1 MTACPV
7 RKMPFC
13 LALCLLKTKSSP
25 RQPGTTQFEI
35 DVSAGTERQ
44 DVSNDYAQRISEGHV
59 EVEAGVALSLRKL
72 AGIPPAAE
80 VGHCNCNAA
89 GNCLNLS
96 MCAFTT
102 AAESFTV
109 MAWNTQ
115 GQNVSSWLRVPVT
128 GANYTV
134 TDLATK
140 DVLLSQV
147 RPTLFR
153 YCPCLTSRACLGK
166 FSFFCDYHC

>member
-1 MTACPV
+1 
-7 RKMPFC
+7 
-13 LALCLLKTKSSP
+13 
-25 RQPGTTQFEI
+25 
-35 DVSAGTERQ
+35 VSAGTERQ

-115 GQNVSSWLRVPVT
+115 GQNVSSWLRVVCDGVVGPC
-128 GANYTV
+128 
-134 TDLATK
+134 ATRHYGRLSCPLRYGQHFS
-140 DVLLSQV
+140 DIVLV
-147 RPTLFR
+147 
-153 YCPCLTSRACLGK
+153 
-166 FSFFCDYHC
+166 